1 MSQRRQKS
9 ATRPSWPLL
18 AFGIVLLMSGL
29 GSAASSGAQ
38 AESRQDT
45 AYDYFTTNPEKTFFD
60 FTGEFIL
67 PAGFFDRGSSSFEGR
82 VPFQGVPIRT
92 FQGRRVGDTDT
103 VVARIGTPKL
113 GPSYPSR
120 GTAEIELVVLSLASS
135 EPIKVKAGKKDQLWD
150 VKLQL
155 SKRRPARGKI
165 TIVQENAEGG
175 IFDSE
180 FMVFPVLTFVRRGD
194 GAKRVMDIGAMK
206 LGAEGTQKMTLHAT
220 AVPWSTQAPREVVKS
235 SDAFHPGVAQGR
247 LLQGDIN
254 HHSHSIRP
262 ARIEE

>member
-1 MSQRRQKS
+1 MSQCRRQS
-9 ATRPSWPLL
+9 VTRSSWPLL
-18 AFGIVLLMSGL
+18 ALAIVLLMAGL
-29 GSAASSGAQ
+29 GYGAQ
-38 AESRQDT
+38 AESRQAT

-60 FTGEFIL
+60 FTGEFVL
-67 PAGFFDRGSSSFEGR
+67 PAGFFDRDSASFEGR

-92 FQGRRVGDTDT
+92 YRGSKVGDTDT

-113 GPSYPSR
+113 GSSYPSR
-120 GTAEIELVVLSLASS
+120 GTADIELAVLSLASS
-135 EPIKVKAGKKDQLWD
+135 QPIKVKAGKKEQLWD

-165 TIVQENAEGG
+165 TIVQENSEGG
-175 IFDSE
+175 TFDSE

-194 GAKRVMDIGAMK
+194 GARRVMDVGAMK
-206 LGAEGTQKMTLHAT
+206 LGAEGTQRMTLHAT
-220 AVPWSTQAPREVVKS
+220 AVPWSTQAPSRVVKS
-235 SDAFHPGVAQGR
+235 SDSFHPGIAQGR

-262 ARIEE
+262 AQVLSE